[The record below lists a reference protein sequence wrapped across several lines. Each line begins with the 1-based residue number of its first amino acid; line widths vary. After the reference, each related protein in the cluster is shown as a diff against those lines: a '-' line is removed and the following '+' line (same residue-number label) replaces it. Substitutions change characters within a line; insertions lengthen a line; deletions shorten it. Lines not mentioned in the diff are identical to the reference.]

1 MGGLLAAKFLV
12 PAAIGAG
19 AAVAISATAG
29 KPKAIKAP
37 PVPVTPPIPKV
48 GEEVGDIARK
58 KRPRGRKETF
68 LTGELIPAEQDL
80 KKLRLG

>member
-1 MGGLLAAKFLV
+1 MSGLF
-12 PAAIGAG
+12 G
-19 AAVAISATAG
+19 S
-29 KPKAIKAP
+29 KPKAIQAP
-37 PVPVTPPIPKV
+37 PVPPPPAIPVV